1 MKKPE
6 PIEIEETEVEQLIEK
21 AAQGRLDGTD
31 QKRLVPL
38 LRTLLW
44 IQWTLLETRIGLSK
58 LKRLLFGEKTEKR
71 PRKPQDSDTGDDD
84 GEKAPAAMARR
95 VAVLI
100 AHRGVAHPRRPRG
113 RRQHKRVNQ
122 TRLKPAV
129 MVVARRR
136 IIPAPRRFFARMIR
150 VRQAIRAPS
159 VSAAGCILYHPWSA
173 CALAVSHWRG

>member
-1 MKKPE
+1 MKAPT

-84 GEKAPAAMARR
+84 GEKGAGGNGEAGSGSDSP
-95 VAVLI
+95 
-100 AHRGVAHPRRPRG
+100 PRG
-113 RRQHKRVNQ
+113 S
-122 TRLKPAV
+122 
-129 MVVARRR
+129 
-136 IIPAPRRFFARMIR
+136 
-150 VRQAIRAPS
+150 APS
-159 VSAAGCILYHPWSA
+159 ASKTPPEAQTGESDTPKLRGHGRRAAADYHGAETVFCPHDTFQAGHQCPQCKRSR
-173 CALAVSHWRG
+173 L